1 MVKPFSTEIEP
12 ETAIIVGVILHDQ
25 TELQEQEYLDELAFL
40 AETAGIVVKKSFSQK
55 LPQTITRTFIGTGK
69 IEEINMYLKDNETDI
84 VIFDDE
90 LSPTQLRNLEKELN
104 HPIVDRTKLILDI
117 FAQRAQTAYAK
128 TQVEMARLQY
138 MLPRLSRLWTH
149 LDRER
154 GGGTTSRRMGESQIE
169 VER

>member
-25 TELQEQEYLDELAFL
+25 TELQVQEYLDELAFL

-90 LSPTQLRNLEKELN
+90 LSPTQ
-104 HPIVDRTKLILDI
+104 
-117 FAQRAQTAYAK
+117 F
-128 TQVEMARLQY
+128 
-138 MLPRLSRLWTH
+138 
-149 LDRER
+149 
-154 GGGTTSRRMGESQIE
+154 
-169 VER
+169 